1 MRRLRVVCR
10 LLASA
15 VSYAPSA
22 RADRQTHRV
31 AALISPESDTG
42 RDSASFSA
50 FAGGVRSP
58 LSSIMGARGVETEAR
73 LKEALGASI

>member
-1 MRRLRVVCR
+1 

-42 RDSASFSA
+42 GESAS

-58 LSSIMGARGVETEAR
+58 LSSMMGAEAR
-73 LKEALGASI
+73 RDRGATEGGTRRINIGSE